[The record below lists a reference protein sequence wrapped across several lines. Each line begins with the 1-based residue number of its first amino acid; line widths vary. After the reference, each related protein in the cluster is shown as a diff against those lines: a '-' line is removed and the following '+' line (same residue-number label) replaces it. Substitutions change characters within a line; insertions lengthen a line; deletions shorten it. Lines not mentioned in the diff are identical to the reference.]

1 MQNLILYHKNISLPS
16 DLLDFIISEVK
27 QEKYQNESMYTTFPN
42 YDICEPLYG
51 FYNRLIKR
59 ALFGLTLLH
68 AGFDQSIWAQ
78 IYVKGTDGHHKH
90 NHHSVHDQLSWVH
103 FIKTPDKK
111 CFRFTNGF
119 VPPQDDGDF
128 ILFPSWAVHEIQPHS
143 EKDDRIVTV
152 GNVSLINA
160 HYAKNS

>member
-1 MQNLILYHKNISLPS
+1 MQNLILYHKNISLPP
-16 DLLDFIISEVK
+16 DLLEFIISEVK
-27 QEKYQNESMYTTFPN
+27 QEKYRDGMYTTYPN
-42 YDICEPLYG
+42 FDICEPLHG

-68 AGFDQSIWAQ
+68 ADFKQSIWAQ
-78 IYVKGTDGHHKH
+78 IYEKGTDDHYKH

-128 ILFPSWAVHEIQPHS
+128 VLFPSWAIHQIQPHS
-143 EKDDRIVTV
+143 EKDDRIVVV

-160 HYAKNS
+160 HYAKHS